1 MEKGSKWLVIE
12 YDAYDFYNR
21 EFDSYLGA
29 LEHYEK
35 MVEDSKSSAKLN
47 GLRDFDYPKTNVVL
61 TRVYKEYDPYEVGE

>member
-1 MEKGSKWLVIE
+1 MEKGSKWLVIT

-35 MVEDSKSSAKLN
+35 MVKASKSSAKLN
-47 GLRDFDYPKTNVVL
+47 ELRDFDYPKTNVL
-61 TRVYKEYDPYEVGE
+61 FTRVYKEYNPYEAEE